1 MCVETAAERLGAD
14 IKSSSELSFV
24 PWCVAH
30 YPMTGKRGNTGQMVA
45 SEVFGE
51 TGSWT
56 PTPPFSDELKMPQAR
71 ERDLMSRDAETNEA
85 LAIA

>member
-1 MCVETAAERLGAD
+1 VETAAERLGAEVN
-14 IKSSSELSFV
+14 SSSELSFV

-30 YPMTGKRGNTGQMVA
+30 YPMTDKRGNTDQMVA

-51 TGSWT
+51 PGSW
-56 PTPPFSDELKMPQAR
+56 TPPFSDELKMPQAR